1 MTYKDLLESAAREFN
16 TTPDEIEK
24 EMSAAVKSAGLNIS
38 PELFIALAAQETK
51 KRIKDK
57 QAVPKRGG
65 KPLTTKTL
73 DPSLPRSVKKE

>member
-1 MTYKDLLESAAREFN
+1 MTEYAAKSVYIYSGGDKMTYKDILESAAREFN

-51 KRIKDK
+51 KRIKNK
-57 QAVPKRGG
+57 QAVPKRG
-65 KPLTTKTL
+65 
-73 DPSLPRSVKKE
+73 